1 MFIIRLS
8 TLFVGDPL
16 VIVEGRSLCCCY
28 VFIAGEMGKA
38 VFVGGD
44 IGLRLQ
50 LNPNQ
55 EGSVDRSLAWLAN
68 LSSAACYNCDYPP
81 FDLLPFLSTLTFSI
95 FLNLLA

>member
-55 EGSVDRSLAWLAN
+55 EGSVDRSLAN
-68 LSSAACYNCDYPP
+68 LSSAACYNSDYPP
-81 FDLLPFLSTLTFSI
+81 FDLLPFLSTLTFFI